1 MIIVFQSHGKSD
13 NSNGQTKKVIY
24 DFLQIKRTLWN
35 QSIQEGMR
43 QSLLIFQ
50 KENKNKIKQVWN

>member
-1 MIIVFQSHGKSD
+1 MIMVFQSYGKSD

-35 QSIQEGMR
+35 QNIQEGMR
-43 QSLLIFQ
+43 KSLLIFQ
-50 KENKNKIKQVWN
+50 KGNKNK